1 MTRRFEG
8 RVALVTGAAGGGIGE
23 ATARRLAE
31 EGAAV
36 ALTDSHPR
44 RTQEVSAGLREALG
58 ARVEGF
64 VLDVADR
71 AAIDRVVGEVETA
84 LGPVDVLVNN
94 AGINILSPIH
104 EMAPEDWD
112 ASLAV
117 DLTGPQDLCRRV
129 LPGMMER
136 GRGAIVNVS
145 SVASFGH
152 ATGRDGAYAVAKA
165 GLNALTRA
173 VALQG
178 GPQGVRCNA
187 VAPGLVWTRFTR
199 KFADTY
205 DDQLQR
211 TPLRRFAEPEDIA
224 SVIAFLASEDARHV
238 TGEVVNASGGV
249 YMRA

>member
-1 MTRRFEG
+1 MSGRFEG

-23 ATARRLAE
+23 ASARRLAE
-31 EGAAV
+31 EGAAIV
-36 ALTDSHPR
+36 LTDRHEG
-44 RTQEVSAGLREALG
+44 RTQEVALRLREELG
-58 ARVEGF
+58 ARVEGLP
-64 VLDVADR
+64 LDVSDR
-71 AAIDRVVGEVETA
+71 DAIDRVVGEAESAV
-84 LGPVDVLVNN
+84 GPLDVLVNN
-94 AGINILSPIH
+94 AGINIMGAIH

-112 ASLAV
+112 TSLAV
-117 DLTGPQDLCRRV
+117 DLTGPQHLCRRV

-136 GRGAIVNVS
+136 GGGAIVNVS
-145 SVASFGH
+145 SVAGFGH

-173 VALQG
+173 IALQG
-178 GPQGVRCNA
+178 GPEGVRCNA

-211 TPLRRFAEPEDIA
+211 TPLRRFAEPGDIA
-224 SVIAFLASEDARHV
+224 SVVAFLASDDARHV
-238 TGEVVNASGGV
+238 TGEVINVSGGV